1 SASKLED
8 AQMAGLNRTLAG
20 NWAVVTGGRVRVGHA
35 IAIALARLG
44 MNLIIT
50 YRTAAAAAETTLAE
64 FRAVGVRAHA
74 FAVDLA
80 DAKSVIDVADQILAQ
95 TGSSLRVLVNSASVY
110 YETPLGEISSAVWDT
125 LLATN
130 LRAPFLLSQRLGL
143 AMKGTGG
150 GHIVNIGDWAG
161 IRPYRGYLPYLVSK
175 AGLIYMT
182 QAMALELSPE
192 VQVNCVCPGAVL
204 PPENTTVGEAA
215 ALRRETPLHRLGTPE
230 EIAKAVRY
238 FVESEFTTGSVL
250 MVDGGR
256 LIA

>member
-1 SASKLED
+1 
-8 AQMAGLNRTLAG
+8 MAGLNRTLSG
-20 NWAVVTGGRVRVGHA
+20 NWAVVTGGHVRVGRA
-35 IAIALARLG
+35 ISLELGRLG

-50 YRTAAAAAETTLAE
+50 YRTAPAVAEATLAE
-64 FRAVGVRAHA
+64 FKALGVQTHA
-74 FAVDLA
+74 LAVDLA
-80 DAKSVIDVADQILAQ
+80 DATSVIDVADQILAQ

-110 YETPLGEISSAVWDT
+110 YETPLGEISSEVWDT

-143 AMKGTGG
+143 AMKATGG

-182 QAMALELSPE
+182 QALALELAPE

-204 PPENTTVGEAA
+204 PPENTTEAGA
-215 ALRRETPLHRLGTPE
+215 AVLRQETPLHRLGTPE
-230 EIAKAVRY
+230 EIAHAVRY
-238 FVESEFTTGSVL
+238 FVESEFTTGSIL

>member
-1 SASKLED
+1 
-8 AQMAGLNRTLAG
+8 MAGLNRTLAG
-20 NWAVVTGGRVRVGHA
+20 NWAVVTGGHVRVGRA
-35 IAIALARLG
+35 IAVALAHAQ

-50 YRTAAAAAETTLAE
+50 YRTGEAGAEAATADFKGLGVQALAL
-64 FRAVGVRAHA
+64 H
-74 FAVDLA
+74 VDLA
-80 DAKSVIDVADQILAQ
+80 DAKSMVDLADQILVRA
-95 TGSSLRVLVNSASVY
+95 GASLRVLVNSASVY
-110 YETPLGEISSAVWDT
+110 FETPLAGISSETWDN

-143 AMKGTGG
+143 AMKASG
-150 GHIVNIGDWAG
+150 GHIINIGDSAG

-182 QAMALELSPE
+182 KALALELAPE

-204 PPENTTVGEAA
+204 LPEHTSAAEAN
-215 ALRRETPLHRLGTPE
+215 ALREAIPLQRLGTPQ
-230 EIAKAVRY
+230 EIARAVLY
-238 FVESEFTTGSVL
+238 FIESEFTTGSIL